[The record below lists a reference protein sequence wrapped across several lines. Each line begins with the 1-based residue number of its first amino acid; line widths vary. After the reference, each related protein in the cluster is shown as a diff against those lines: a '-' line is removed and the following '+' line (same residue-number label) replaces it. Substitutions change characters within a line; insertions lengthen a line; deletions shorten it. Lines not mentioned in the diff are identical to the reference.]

1 VALLVLDEQIA
12 RPGLMVA
19 LAERGIEAQSV
30 TDLGARGKPDPELI
44 RRIAEGLGRRK
55 WVLVTMDLTITED
68 YPGFDWARYA
78 LAWVQV
84 ERHLRGVRVER
95 EKANIL
101 QRHAHL
107 MVEQGSGDHHTYNA
121 RQRFRHP
128 PSLASQLRRPV

>member
-1 VALLVLDEQIA
+1 VTVLVLDEQLA
-12 RPGLMVA
+12 RPGLVVA
-19 LAERGIEAQSV
+19 LAERGIEAQRV
-30 TDLGARGKPDPELI
+30 ADFGATGKPDPEVM

-78 LAWVQV
+78 IAWVQV
-84 ERHLRGVRVER
+84 ARHLRGVKVER

-107 MVEQGSGDHHTYNA
+107 MIEQQPGDHYTYNA